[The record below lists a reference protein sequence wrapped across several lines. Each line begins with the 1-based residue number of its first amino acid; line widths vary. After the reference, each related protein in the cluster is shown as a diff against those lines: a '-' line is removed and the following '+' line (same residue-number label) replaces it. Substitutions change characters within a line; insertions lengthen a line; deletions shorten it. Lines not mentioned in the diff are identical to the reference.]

1 MKKYIAEAPNFNY
14 NLSDYI
20 NVIKSM
26 KRLQSNKEIKYKDE
40 RDELEEKFKQYL
52 NVKYAITVTNC
63 ASGIDLACEAIN
75 LQEGEEVATCAI
87 NFYGTHLSVLRYKA
101 KLVLVEPKNNSVQ
114 IDPKD
119 LSNKINKNTK
129 AVIITQMNGGIGD
142 MNEII
147 QCIKKK
153 EKIYKKKIFIIEDVA
168 RSLGAEYF
176 GKKAGTLGDIG
187 IYSFQTKKNFCT
199 LGEGGLI
206 VTNNKN
212 IYCKLKEL
220 RSFGNKINYG
230 TNYRLSRVQCSVGL
244 TQLKKLDKNN
254 KKRMKIAQERNKML
268 EKYKDKLYIEPIQTH
283 ISNIYTYY
291 NVILNEKYSK
301 TDRDK
306 IRNKLS
312 KKYNIETCI
321 ANEPTYVTHEFINK
335 NIDNINTPLATSIG
349 QRIISLPIHFKMN
362 SKDNIYIVNS
372 LIKSIEEVENENNK
386 KIN

>member
-153 EKIYKKKIFIIEDVA
+153 EKIID
-168 RSLGAEYF
+168 L
-176 GKKAGTLGDIG
+176 L
-187 IYSFQTKKNFCT
+187 
-199 LGEGGLI
+199 
-206 VTNNKN
+206 
-212 IYCKLKEL
+212 LK
-220 RSFGNKINYG
+220 
-230 TNYRLSRVQCSVGL
+230 
-244 TQLKKLDKNN
+244 
-254 KKRMKIAQERNKML
+254 M
-268 EKYKDKLYIEPIQTH
+268 
-283 ISNIYTYY
+283 
-291 NVILNEKYSK
+291 
-301 TDRDK
+301 
-306 IRNKLS
+306 
-312 KKYNIETCI
+312 
-321 ANEPTYVTHEFINK
+321 
-335 NIDNINTPLATSIG
+335 
-349 QRIISLPIHFKMN
+349 
-362 SKDNIYIVNS
+362 
-372 LIKSIEEVENENNK
+372 
-386 KIN
+386 